1 MKIVKIS
8 EVKTNPNNPRV
19 IKDNKFR
26 KLVRSIQ
33 DFPDMLHKRPLVVYT
48 DADKK
53 YVVLGGNMRLKACQ
67 ELGLKEIPVIIADDW
82 TEEQRKEFL
91 IKDNVSFG
99 EWDYDSLANEWEV
112 EQLDD
117 WGVDIGNFTS
127 NDIELF
133 ETTAEPETEATPR
146 GTDDGYSVY
155 ELVMLHENKILL
167 LETLNKIKTNFMF
180 EKQEDA
186 LMELVRVYNK
196 N

>member
-99 EWDYDSLANEWEV
+99 EWDFDSLANEWEV

-117 WGVDIGNFTS
+117 WGVDIGNFAS

-133 ETTAEPETEATPR
+133 ETTEAPETEKEPK

-186 LMELVRVYNK
+186 LMELVRMYN